1 MSRLVIATGNQG
13 KVREIKK
20 ILEGTYDQ
28 IVSLKDIGLNVEV
41 VEDGETFYEN
51 AKKKAEEISRLVEG
65 DVLADDSGL
74 MVDALAGAPGV
85 YSARYAGEP
94 CDDEK
99 NNQKLIAEVSR
110 IPEDQ
115 RHAKFVCALVLA
127 RDGKEILNTYGEA
140 KGQIILEP
148 QGENGFGYDPL
159 FFVPELNQ
167 TFAQI
172 PSELKNEISHR
183 ALALKSLEEK
193 LAAQKK

>member
-1 MSRLVIATGNQG
+1 MSRLIIATGNQG

-20 ILEGTYDQ
+20 ILEGVYDE
-28 IVSLKDIGLNVEV
+28 ILSLKDIGLNVEV

-51 AKKKAEEISRLVEG
+51 AKKKAEEISKLVEG

-74 MVDALAGAPGV
+74 MVDALGDAPGV

-99 NNQKLIAEVSR
+99 NNQKLICEVSKL
-110 IPEDQ
+110 PEDQ
-115 RHAKFVCALVLA
+115 RDAKFVCALVLA
-127 RDGKEILNTYGEA
+127 RNGREILNTYGEA

-159 FFVPELNQ
+159 FFVHQLNQ

-172 PSELKNEISHR
+172 PSDLKNEISHR

-193 LAAQKK
+193 LAAK